1 MAEFQAINFH
11 SLITQVMKEQIE
23 FSPTPSSLP
32 LQLKLAEFSSLAK
45 AVMHRGHLD
54 LIQKLDSKD
63 LEVFIEIL
71 VKTKFGA
78 ITEVLQTESPSLKN
92 LEALQMI
99 QIDQGNKISL
109 HSSKLMEIFL
119 LTSTGKGSV
128 QLSLIK

>member
-11 SLITQVMKEQIE
+11 SLITQVMKERVE

-45 AVMHRGHLD
+45 AVMHKGHLD

-71 VKTKFGA
+71 IKTKFGA
-78 ITEVLQTESPSLKN
+78 VTQVLQAASPSLKN

-99 QIDQGNKISL
+99 QIDKGNKISL
-109 HSSKLMEIFL
+109 HSSKLMDIFL
-119 LTSTGKGSV
+119 LTSKGSV